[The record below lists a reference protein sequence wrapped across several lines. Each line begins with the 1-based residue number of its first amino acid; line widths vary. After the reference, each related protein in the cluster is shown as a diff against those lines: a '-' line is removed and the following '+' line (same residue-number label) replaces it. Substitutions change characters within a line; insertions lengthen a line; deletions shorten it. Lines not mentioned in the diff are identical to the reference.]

1 MLYNQKIAD
10 TSQDYQVNDFAGD
23 INKVYHAV
31 NRATDYVS
39 FVTTFSE
46 DTSDIIKVINDTV
59 ESEKI
64 INM

>member
-1 MLYNQKIAD
+1 MTICQ
-10 TSQDYQVNDFAGD
+10 
-23 INKVYHAV
+23 NK
-31 NRATDYVS
+31 S
-39 FVTTFSE
+39 PFIFFVTTFSE